1 MYPLMVLL
9 QAVDPV
15 PADKNVTA
23 GWTAFAVF
31 AGLCVAVA
39 LLGFSLAKHLRRA
52 RENAEKGVFDPSP
65 ERKPR

>member
-9 QAVDPV
+9 RAVDPV

-23 GWTAFAVF
+23 GWAAFAVF

-39 LLGFSLAKHLRRA
+39 FLGFSLVKHLRRA
-52 RENAEKGVFDPSP
+52 RENAEKGAFGPP
-65 ERKPR
+65 ES

>member
-9 QAVDPV
+9 RAVDPV

-31 AGLCVAVA
+31 VGLVIAVA
-39 LLGFSLAKHLRRA
+39 LLGFSLTKHLRRA

-65 ERKPR
+65 EKKR